1 MASEIDINKAVLTN
15 KQPPLPPKKKPIVE
29 VRHMV
34 DICNPGN
41 GRPVPPGGK
50 PDLHCKTLFHLKQS
64 KPSVLDL
71 APEITLTGSGEE
83 MKERQTHRH
92 RDTQTHERRSWDQV
106 G

>member
-1 MASEIDINKAVLTN
+1 
-15 KQPPLPPKKKPIVE
+15 
-29 VRHMV
+29 MV

-106 G
+106 GWLSNGETPPPWKLRVFTIFS